1 MNNSQSRTQTKML
14 IYNLPIDINRQ
25 LCRLLDHDDKWK
37 DLAGYHMKFDP
48 FEIMGIEQTARAK
61 VISPTNQLLT
71 QWGQMNHNA
80 NELFILLHKMDQV
93 PAMYCLRSVVD
104 EKYLP
109 LLTRRRNGGQN
120 RPVVPVDVNGNRP
133 GAPCNGSSSL
143 PLPVQ
148 LLEQGNQLPS
158 SSHSRVS
165 VPNSEDES
173 SSVGNTS
180 STHGVGQSRDNGAEN
195 DDFIRQHVSAIPLLK
210 YEDLRES
217 TNNWSK
223 SNLLGQGGFG
233 QVYKGEWKLLT
244 VAVKRLANNDGKNR
258 ELIREMCLNQYRHD
272 NILPLYGYS
281 LGGPEACLV
290 YQLMAGGSLE
300 QRLRCKTQHPPLSWS
315 QRHRIS
321 HGVARGLL
329 FLHTMTGTPLIHGDI
344 KPANILLDQCT
355 IPKIGDFGL
364 ARKGPYGEERTH
376 LKVSRVH
383 GTRAYLPD
391 EYLRSRCL
399 SPAVDVFSYGVVL
412 VEIATGLRAI
422 LPPPPDRP
430 REPLLLSDH
439 IHQLAND
446 RVDFTTL
453 EDRMISGTQL
463 SNSQLCKEFI
473 EIGIHCTAVSRRE
486 RPNMMQVYKKL
497 DAMNFPGRNTN

>member
-233 QVYKGEWKLLT
+233 QVYKG
-244 VAVKRLANNDGKNR
+244 
-258 ELIREMCLNQYRHD
+258 
-272 NILPLYGYS
+272 
-281 LGGPEACLV
+281 PEACLV